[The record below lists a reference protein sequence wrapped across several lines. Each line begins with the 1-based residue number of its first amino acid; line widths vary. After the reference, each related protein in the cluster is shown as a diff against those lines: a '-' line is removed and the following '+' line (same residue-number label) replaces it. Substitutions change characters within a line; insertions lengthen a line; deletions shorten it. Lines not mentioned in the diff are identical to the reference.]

1 MKKLFQTLVV
11 LLVTTSVIGISS
23 CNKELDVLYNMPDY
37 EFCIPAQTYSSST
50 GLVQY
55 FPLDK
60 DLIKKAFD
68 AASADFSEGKITSAK
83 ITGITLKTSE
93 AKNTLSAV
101 AKGVQGY
108 IVNSHANPLDDKN
121 MVASTNTNISTGAT
135 EIELSVSGID
145 LTSLL
150 ASSDTTY
157 LALKVWNVDN
167 SPAACVKLTKGVIK
181 FNVKK

>member
-1 MKKLFQTLVV
+1 
-11 LLVTTSVIGISS
+11 
-23 CNKELDVLYNMPDY
+23 
-37 EFCIPAQTYSSST
+37 
-50 GLVQY
+50 VQY

-93 AKNTLSAV
+93 TKKPVLNGLNTV

-108 IVNSHANPLDDKN
+108 IVNSHSSALDDKS
-121 MVASTNTNISTGAT
+121 MVASTNTNIPTSAT

-157 LALKVWNVDN
+157 LALKV
-167 SPAACVKLTKGVIK
+167 
-181 FNVKK
+181 

>member
-108 IVNSHANPLDDKN
+108 IVNSHSSALDDKS

-181 FNVKK
+181 FNVRK